1 MLGTARRI
9 PEKCSEGVDNGEG
22 WTGSR
27 FRNVH
32 PLNILDVDRVPLT

>member
-9 PEKCSEGVDNGEG
+9 PEQCTEGVDNGER

-32 PLNILDVDRVPLT
+32 VLNIVDVDQVPLT